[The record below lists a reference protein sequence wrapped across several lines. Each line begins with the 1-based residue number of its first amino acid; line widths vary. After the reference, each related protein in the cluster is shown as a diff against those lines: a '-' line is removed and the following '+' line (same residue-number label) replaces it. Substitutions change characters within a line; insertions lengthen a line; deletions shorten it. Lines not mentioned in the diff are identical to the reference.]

1 MQAAKRGKRGA
12 SSASLGGGRSG
23 LLAKLHSSVADTP
36 PQSRREVAL
45 ALCDLLAEA
54 GEKLLEEPC

>member
-1 MQAAKRGKRGA
+1 M
-12 SSASLGGGRSG
+12 
-23 LLAKLHSSVADTP
+23 LAKLHSSVADTP